1 MYRVGHWYALP
12 ILARCSPR
20 QQAATL
26 KFIGVTMQKVLLS
39 SGGMDSWLLAH
50 EPELKDAIH
59 LYVNIGQKYQGKEYN
74 AAGALAESVG
84 ATFEY
89 VDGPDLGQ
97 YEHSTGIIPFRNA
110 QMILLAGL
118 YGEEIYFGVIAD
130 EINSDKSPEF
140 VAAIQETMNISHRAQ
155 YWTHGKNYKVKT
167 PFRQYTKSDLVRRYL
182 NNGGTLD
189 KLLTS
194 VSCYDAGTHHCG
206 RCASCFKR
214 WVALVN
220 ATNHNDWLIWD
231 FYANPYDW
239 KSQVEWHEKMADY
252 SEQRAGELIS
262 AFAIA
267 QGKL

>member
-1 MYRVGHWYALP
+1 
-12 ILARCSPR
+12 
-20 QQAATL
+20 
-26 KFIGVTMQKVLLS
+26 MQKVLLS

-50 EPELKDAIH
+50 EPELEGAIH
-59 LYVNIGQKYQGKEYN
+59 LYVNIGQKYFGKEHN
-74 AAGALAESVG
+74 AAYTLAQE
-84 ATFEY
+84 
-89 VDGPDLGQ
+89 VDSQYEIVKGPDLGQ

-155 YWTHGKNYKVKT
+155 YWTHGKNYNVKT

-182 NNGGTLD
+182 DNGGSLD

-194 VSCYDAGTHHCG
+194 VSCYDAGSHHCG

-220 ATNHNDWLIWD
+220 VVGHNGWREWG
-231 FYANPYDW
+231 FYQNPYDW
-239 KSQVEWHEKMADY
+239 KSQPEWHDKMMEY

-267 QGKL
+267 QGKV